1 MSLPT
6 MPSGAE
12 IYVCVLPFELL
23 LSSSEN
29 SSMPAEGKSKE
40 RKIRVKTIRS
50 RRFYDPQLRMMIR
63 EVENIIAREITADEW
78 NSL

>member
-1 MSLPT
+1 
-6 MPSGAE
+6 
-12 IYVCVLPFELL
+12 
-23 LSSSEN
+23 
-29 SSMPAEGKSKE
+29 MPAEGKSKE